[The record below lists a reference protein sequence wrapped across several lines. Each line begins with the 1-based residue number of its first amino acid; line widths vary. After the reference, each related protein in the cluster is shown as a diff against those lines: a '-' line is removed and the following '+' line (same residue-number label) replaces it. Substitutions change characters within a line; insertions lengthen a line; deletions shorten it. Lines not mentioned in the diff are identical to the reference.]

1 MTVKADPARTAYVRL
16 AELAAEARH
25 ASERYRLYRAR
36 AYGPHA
42 TSTWRLRELERHSEL
57 AGSRLDRA
65 RAELEA
71 HPPS

>member
-42 TSTWRLRELERHSEL
+42 TSTATIAASANPRKAL
-57 AGSRLDRA
+57 ALPTTA
-65 RAELEA
+65 RQRYTWVG
-71 HPPS
+71 PS